1 MDDGD
6 RRRRARRLTD
16 PEAASVPGDR
26 RCIPPR
32 GVARRSNTSGIFPPR
47 ALRGGRLDGLGATRG
62 SPLAAESTALLGIWH
77 YRLRT
82 CGAPQLRRCSDVIAL
97 PRRSRGLIASPD
109 CHHGFEGHV
118 SGRSCGTVPVP
129 RRQLTKS
136 VNRLQLVIHLTQV
149 TPTCSVRPRVG
160 FPQESGR
167 VRRPIRVGG
176 GVLGLPG
183 SAALARRIP
192 LSDLRPPEG
201 VASAPP
207 AVRVCRLWPPDVRH
221 GWDDL
226 PGHPQPAH
234 RLVSG
239 DVGRHQS
246 EDRDERA
253 DAAAGAGL
261 GQLPNGLDL
270 AAQAATGDGA
280 AKPGPARRLRRSGRD
295 VRRGRRGWRQWPR
308 GQEKG
313 PDCRRCRGRRP
324 AAGPDSAAPGAGR
337 IGE

>member
-1 MDDGD
+1 MNGKSYILNPGMIGWVRAPD
-6 RRRRARRLTD
+6 RVTHKVSEDAGPTRMLVIWAPGGERRPASPATGNGCGNRDQYPRLSRT
-16 PEAASVPGDR
+16 
-26 RCIPPR
+26 
-32 GVARRSNTSGIFPPR
+32 
-47 ALRGGRLDGLGATRG
+47 
-62 SPLAAESTALLGIWH
+62 
-77 YRLRT
+77 RLRS
-82 CGAPQLRRCSDVIAL
+82 GR
-97 PRRSRGLIASPD
+97 PRRY
-109 CHHGFEGHV
+109 
-118 SGRSCGTVPVP
+118 RSI
-129 RRQLTKS
+129 LLK
-136 VNRLQLVIHLTQV
+136 LVIHLTQV

-337 IGE
+337 VGE

>member
-1 MDDGD
+1 M
-6 RRRRARRLTD
+6 
-16 PEAASVPGDR
+16 
-26 RCIPPR
+26 
-32 GVARRSNTSGIFPPR
+32 
-47 ALRGGRLDGLGATRG
+47 
-62 SPLAAESTALLGIWH
+62 
-77 YRLRT
+77 
-82 CGAPQLRRCSDVIAL
+82 
-97 PRRSRGLIASPD
+97 
-109 CHHGFEGHV
+109 
-118 SGRSCGTVPVP
+118 
-129 RRQLTKS
+129 
-136 VNRLQLVIHLTQV
+136 
-149 TPTCSVRPRVG
+149 
-160 FPQESGR
+160 
-167 VRRPIRVGG
+167 
-176 GVLGLPG
+176 GLPG

-207 AVRVCRLWPPDVRH
+207 AVRVCRLWPPPDVRH

-280 AKPGPARRLRRSGRD
+280 ARPGPARRLRRSGRD

-324 AAGPDSAAPGAGR
+324 AAGPDSAAPGTGR
-337 IGE
+337 VGEQPPGLHRRRRRARQSGAHGWLGWATSACRRTATGTGLRTLSEHPEPANQLLPRVHLVTSLLKRWLLGTHQGAVSPAHLDYYLDEFTFRFNRRRSRHRGMLFYRLAQQAVQVAPVPYTAMVKDVGRLPDNRNPDT

>member
-1 MDDGD
+1 MRGPELH
-6 RRRRARRLTD
+6 RKRQRGSTRVGPSGERARCD
-16 PEAASVPGDR
+16 G
-26 RCIPPR
+26 
-32 GVARRSNTSGIFPPR
+32 TSSR
-47 ALRGGRLDGLGATRG
+47 
-62 SPLAAESTALLGIWH
+62 
-77 YRLRT
+77 
-82 CGAPQLRRCSDVIAL
+82 AL
-97 PRRSRGLIASPD
+97 PRELRPHVVGRNPANGDLQSR
-109 CHHGFEGHV
+109 E
-118 SGRSCGTVPVP
+118 
-129 RRQLTKS
+129 
-136 VNRLQLVIHLTQV
+136 LVIHLTQV

-280 AKPGPARRLRRSGRD
+280 ARPGTG
-295 VRRGRRGWRQWPR
+295 
-308 GQEKG
+308 
-313 PDCRRCRGRRP
+313 
-324 AAGPDSAAPGAGR
+324 
-337 IGE
+337 

>member
-1 MDDGD
+1 M
-6 RRRRARRLTD
+6 
-16 PEAASVPGDR
+16 
-26 RCIPPR
+26 
-32 GVARRSNTSGIFPPR
+32 
-47 ALRGGRLDGLGATRG
+47 
-62 SPLAAESTALLGIWH
+62 
-77 YRLRT
+77 
-82 CGAPQLRRCSDVIAL
+82 
-97 PRRSRGLIASPD
+97 
-109 CHHGFEGHV
+109 
-118 SGRSCGTVPVP
+118 
-129 RRQLTKS
+129 
-136 VNRLQLVIHLTQV
+136 
-149 TPTCSVRPRVG
+149 
-160 FPQESGR
+160 
-167 VRRPIRVGG
+167 
-176 GVLGLPG
+176 GLPG

-280 AKPGPARRLRRSGRD
+280 ARPGDRLAGYVEVDETFVGGVEDGVSGRGAKKKALIAVAAEDVGQRLGRIRLRRVPDASANSLQGFIDDVVEPGSQVHTDGWLGYERVQAHGYRHRITYLSEHPEPANQLLPRVHLVTSLLKRWLLGTHQGAVSPAHLDYYLDEFTFRFNRRRSRHRGMLFYRLAQQAVQVAPVPYTAMVKDVGRGP
-295 VRRGRRGWRQWPR
+295 RRDH
-308 GQEKG
+308 KM
-313 PDCRRCRGRRP
+313 
-324 AAGPDSAAPGAGR
+324 
-337 IGE
+337 

>member
-1 MDDGD
+1 M
-6 RRRRARRLTD
+6 
-16 PEAASVPGDR
+16 
-26 RCIPPR
+26 
-32 GVARRSNTSGIFPPR
+32 
-47 ALRGGRLDGLGATRG
+47 
-62 SPLAAESTALLGIWH
+62 
-77 YRLRT
+77 
-82 CGAPQLRRCSDVIAL
+82 
-97 PRRSRGLIASPD
+97 
-109 CHHGFEGHV
+109 
-118 SGRSCGTVPVP
+118 
-129 RRQLTKS
+129 
-136 VNRLQLVIHLTQV
+136 
-149 TPTCSVRPRVG
+149 
-160 FPQESGR
+160 
-167 VRRPIRVGG
+167 
-176 GVLGLPG
+176 LGLPG

-280 AKPGPARRLRRSGRD
+280 ARPGPARRLRRSGRD

-313 PDCRRCRGRRP
+313 PRLPSLPRTSGQRLGRIRLRRVWTGRVGEQPPGFIDDVVERASAVRCTRMAGWATGACRRTATGTGLRTSRRHPEPGEPTAAARSSRHVPAQAVAVGHPSGRRRPRTSRLLPRRVHASAVQPPALTAPRDAVLPLGASRLCRSPLWPAYTAMVKDVAGEALGETTRCRGHLSQL
-324 AAGPDSAAPGAGR
+324 G
-337 IGE
+337 